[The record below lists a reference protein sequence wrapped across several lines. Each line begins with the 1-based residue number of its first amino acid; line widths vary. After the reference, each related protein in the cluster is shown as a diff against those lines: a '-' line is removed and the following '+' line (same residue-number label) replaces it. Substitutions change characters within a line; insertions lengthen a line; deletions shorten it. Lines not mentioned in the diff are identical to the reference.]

1 MMIFAK
7 VIQSFYVLYL
17 EQNGQPGYPKQSL
30 GAVLVDRHGGGRV
43 SEMRGRA
50 KERGGRLLRAQHRAT
65 QIIVDEAA
73 HDGLRQRRDAVRRDE
88 LDEIGREITPG
99 HTRAQELRCGEGVAS
114 SVEQRFFGG
123 ACEA

>member
-1 MMIFAK
+1 MISAK
-7 VIQSFYVLYL
+7 VIQSLCML
-17 EQNGQPGYPKQSL
+17 NLKQNGQPDCPKQPL
-30 GAVLVDRHGGGRV
+30 GAVLADDQDGGRL

-50 KERGGRLLRAQHRAT
+50 QDRGGPRHRVQYRAV

-99 HTRAQELRCGEGVAS
+99 HTRAQELRCGKGVAP

-123 ACEA
+123 SCEA